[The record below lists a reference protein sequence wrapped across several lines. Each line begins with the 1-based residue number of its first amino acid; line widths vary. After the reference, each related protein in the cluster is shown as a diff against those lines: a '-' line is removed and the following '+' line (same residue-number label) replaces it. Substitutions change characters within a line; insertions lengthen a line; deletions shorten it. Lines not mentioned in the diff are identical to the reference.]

1 MEVGWKSK
9 DEYVY
14 CLMKFSDLNF
24 CCLSQSEVQCRYNS
38 KLLAPSCIPDMF
50 IAVVAFRLILTVSQL
65 SMIAKQ
71 KKTKTIQR
79 KVSIDCTFLNDKIK
93 AKHS

>member
-24 CCLSQSEVQCRYNS
+24 RCLSQSEVQCNNS
-38 KLLAPSCIPDMF
+38 
-50 IAVVAFRLILTVSQL
+50 TV
-65 SMIAKQ
+65 
-71 KKTKTIQR
+71 R
-79 KVSIDCTFLNDKIK
+79 
-93 AKHS
+93 

>member
-24 CCLSQSEVQCRYNS
+24 CCLSQSELQCNNS
-38 KLLAPSCIPDMF
+38 
-50 IAVVAFRLILTVSQL
+50 TV
-65 SMIAKQ
+65 
-71 KKTKTIQR
+71 R
-79 KVSIDCTFLNDKIK
+79 
-93 AKHS
+93 